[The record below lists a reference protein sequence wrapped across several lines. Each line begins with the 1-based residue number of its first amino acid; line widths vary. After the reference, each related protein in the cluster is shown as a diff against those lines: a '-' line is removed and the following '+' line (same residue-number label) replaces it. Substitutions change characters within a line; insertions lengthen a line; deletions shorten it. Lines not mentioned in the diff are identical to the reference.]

1 MIAHMPKWGREG
13 NINQLPKAEAHIKK
27 DIKVLIQRCVIS
39 TAHRYD
45 VLKYPAVWTEGNC

>member
-1 MIAHMPKWGREG
+1 MITHMPKRGKEG

-27 DIKVLIQRCVIS
+27 DIKVLIQRCVIP

-45 VLKYPAVWTEGNC
+45 VL

>member
-1 MIAHMPKWGREG
+1 MIAQMPKWGREG